1 MSDRKILD
9 NKLINTRMNNDRQT
23 TLSKLNEYYYY
34 SRYMLEPVVTTHT
47 HRALHNFG
55 LLGGPVNNDD
65 YTNIIDLESK
75 LLCITTKQRYNAGE
89 HKVDMNNKNNL
100 NNFQLIDFKATII

>member
-23 TLSKLNEYYYY
+23 TLSKLNEYSYY
-34 SRYMLEPVVTTHT
+34 SSYMLEPVVTKHT

-55 LLGGPVNNDD
+55 LLGGPINNDD
-65 YTNIIDLESK
+65 YINIIDLESK
-75 LLCITTKQRYNAGE
+75 LLGINTKQASNTVE
-89 HKVDMNNKNNL
+89 NKVDMNKKNKL
-100 NNFQLIDFKATII
+100 NDFQLIDFKATVI